1 MYLHLGQDISVNTKD
16 IVGIF
21 DLDTS
26 TISKNTRAF
35 LSKAE
40 KDGNVINITDE
51 LPKSFVVCDMK
62 NGKSGLYVYISQI
75 STSTL
80 LRRIYRFNKK

>member
-1 MYLHLGQDISVNTKD
+1 MYLHLGQDISVNVKD
-16 IVGIF
+16 IIGVF

-26 TISKNTRAF
+26 TISKNTRDF
-35 LSKAE
+35 LAKAE
-40 KDGNVINITDE
+40 KDGHVINITDE
-51 LPKSFVVCDMK
+51 LPKSFVVCDR
-62 NGKSGLYVYISQI
+62 KSGVQGLYVYISQI

>member
-26 TISKNTRAF
+26 TISKNTRIF
-35 LSKAE
+35 LAKAE
-40 KDGNVINITDE
+40 KEGNVINITDQ

-62 NGKSGLYVYISQI
+62 SGKSGLYVYISQI
-75 STSTL
+75 STTTL
-80 LRRIYRFNKK
+80 LRRIFRFNK